1 MTIKVNAMG
10 DACPLPVVKTQKAM
24 QELTGAGTVETLV
37 DNETAVQNLGKL
49 AASKGCT
56 SATEKLGENQYRV
69 TITVGENAKTD
80 EGSGECFTCG
90 KPKTVVVLS
99 SDKMGG
105 GSDELGGAGV
115 IETLVDNETAV
126 QNLGKL
132 AASRG
137 CASKSEKLG
146 EKQYRVTITVGENA
160 KTDEASGECFTCGK
174 PKTVAVIS
182 SDKMGG
188 GSDELGGALM
198 KAFVYALS
206 QQETLPDTILCYNG
220 GVKLSCEGSESL
232 EDLKGMAERGV
243 EILSCGTCLNYYDL
257 KEKLAVG
264 EVTNMYVIV
273 EKMSGADRVVRP

>member
-1 MTIKVNAMG
+1 M
-10 DACPLPVVKTQKAM
+10 
-24 QELTGAGTVETLV
+24 
-37 DNETAVQNLGKL
+37 
-49 AASKGCT
+49 
-56 SATEKLGENQYRV
+56 
-69 TITVGENAKTD
+69 
-80 EGSGECFTCG
+80 
-90 KPKTVVVLS
+90 
-99 SDKMGG
+99 
-105 GSDELGGAGV
+105 
-115 IETLVDNETAV
+115 
-126 QNLGKL
+126 
-132 AASRG
+132 
-137 CASKSEKLG
+137 
-146 EKQYRVTITVGENA
+146 GENA

-220 GVKLSCEGSESL
+220 GVKLTCEGSESL

>member
-1 MTIKVNAMG
+1 MTIEVNAMG
-10 DACPLPVVKTQKAM
+10 DACPIPVVKTQKAM
-24 QELTGAGTVETLV
+24 Q
-37 DNETAVQNLGKL
+37 
-49 AASKGCT
+49 
-56 SATEKLGENQYRV
+56 
-69 TITVGENAKTD
+69 
-80 EGSGECFTCG
+80 
-90 KPKTVVVLS
+90 
-99 SDKMGG
+99 
-105 GSDELGGAGV
+105 ELGGAGV

-160 KTDEASGECFTCGK
+160 KTDEASGECFT
-174 PKTVAVIS
+174 
-182 SDKMGG
+182 GG

-220 GVKLSCEGSESL
+220 GVKLTCEGSESL